1 MRFEIK
7 VPIFFTNLNFLKSQ
21 FLSFKG
27 LKRHYGNRL
36 VSSIYFDTKDLM
48 LANYNIE
55 GISNRYKFRLRWYNN
70 AKSFNYEIK
79 KKINK
84 FSEKKIYTSSCDL
97 NSNFIKKFS
106 KKNLDL
112 FNQLNNE
119 EKFLIGNLNLLPVL
133 KVKYLREYFIYKN
146 KVRLTIDHRPS
157 YKTFNSFK
165 NIKKQD
171 SFTIIEF
178 KFDNKNYELASSLIK
193 EFRFTPKRYSKY
205 IKGLSTM
212 GKISYI

>member
-7 VPIFFTNLNFLKSQ
+7 VPIFFTNLNFVKSQ
-21 FLSFKG
+21 FLSFKS
-27 LKRHYGNRL
+27 LNRHYRNRL
-36 VSSIYFDTKDLM
+36 VSSIYFDTKDLR

-55 GISNRYKFRLRWYNN
+55 GISNRYKFRLRWYDNDG
-70 AKSFNYEIK
+70 SFNYEIK

-84 FSEKKIYTSSCDL
+84 FSQKKIFASSYDINANL
-97 NSNFIKKFS
+97 KKKFS
-106 KKNLDL
+106 RENLDL
-112 FNQLNNE
+112 FNQLSNE
-119 EKFLIGNLNLLPVL
+119 EKFFISNLNLLPIL
-133 KVKYLREYFIYKN
+133 KVEYLREYFIYKN
-146 KVRLTIDHRPS
+146 KVRLTIDHRPV
-157 YKTFNSFK
+157 YKTFNSLK

-212 GKISYI
+212 SRISYI